1 MPPESSLSLRGQRV
15 LDEDEYTSSLSSLIQ
30 RDFFPALPRLT
41 AENEY
46 LAALQ
51 ALDDGE
57 LGGEERLRAAE
68 AELDRLD
75 ERGRGGNKSSRGRS
89 RRRAP
94 WSSMET
100 PVSEA
105 AMDTPLPSLDRRWDP
120 TPVRSNSARSH
131 DARKSGAPT
140 ASTSSTTA
148 ASKPDLSSHTLS
160 SFQAGFTSED
170 NASFLD
176 LLRATNDF
184 RRLRSAWAFRKE
196 KSHNER
202 RRLILDEAGKRADE
216 GFARSMMALAGGQRR
231 KLIEGGKVTA
241 EVAARVADLEAVQSS
256 PSSRSSQMITAPEQG
271 PSRRTIRDRA
281 HSEEPTNAS
290 EDGKALVLH
299 RTRSLSPPAK
309 SHRLD
314 PQSEI
319 RISTADQPSER
330 TERQRRD
337 DPDNVL
343 QAPPVTA
350 SASLL
355 AGTKYA
361 ARNALF
367 FGPDADIDTL
377 DKASSS
383 LPRRPQDHESSA
395 QRLFHARESL
405 KHHTNY
411 HNTALPAQGLFP
423 ESRYPGLEGKA
434 ARTAAGSDAGGSL
447 RSSRIAS
454 AMAGG
459 SAYGE
464 HFDDDG
470 VDLREGPQVN
480 GYGFV
485 TPHASPTPSERS
497 ANQTQRHPRTMRSL
511 VGSNAGESG
520 SSRPAFAVPPTPR
533 RDELARGL
541 AGRSGGSGS
550 KKQKRVLNSIQRS
563 GAGNL
568 SPAAKSLFDRTTR
581 GGMTPLTTTRGH
593 RTRGDQTTQAALGKR
608 RWEESTPV
616 SRDRVS

>member
-1 MPPESSLSLRGQRV
+1 M
-15 LDEDEYTSSLSSLIQ
+15 
-30 RDFFPALPRLT
+30 ALP
-41 AENEY
+41 
-46 LAALQ
+46 
-51 ALDDGE
+51 
-57 LGGEERLRAAE
+57 
-68 AELDRLD
+68 
-75 ERGRGGNKSSRGRS
+75 S
-89 RRRAP
+89 
-94 WSSMET
+94 
-100 PVSEA
+100 
-105 AMDTPLPSLDRRWDP
+105 
-120 TPVRSNSARSH
+120 
-131 DARKSGAPT
+131 
-140 ASTSSTTA
+140 
-148 ASKPDLSSHTLS
+148 
-160 SFQAGFTSED
+160 
-170 NASFLD
+170 
-176 LLRATNDF
+176 
-184 RRLRSAWAFRKE
+184 
-196 KSHNER
+196 
-202 RRLILDEAGKRADE
+202 
-216 GFARSMMALAGGQRR
+216 GQRR
-231 KLIEGGKVTA
+231 KLIEGGKITA

-256 PSSRSSQMITAPEQG
+256 PSSRSSQMITATGRG

-281 HSEEPTNAS
+281 HSEEPANDS

-299 RTRSLSPPAK
+299 RTRSLSPPWK
-309 SHRLD
+309 THRLD

-319 RISTADQPSER
+319 RLNTADQPLER

-383 LPRRPQDHESSA
+383 LPRRTQDHESSA

-423 ESRYPGLEGKA
+423 ESRYPGLDGKA

-447 RSSRIAS
+447 RSSRVAS

-497 ANQTQRHPRTMRSL
+497 GNLTQRHPRTMRSL
-511 VGSNAGESG
+511 GRHAGESG
-520 SSRPAFAVPPTPR
+520 STRPAFDVPPTPR

-550 KKQKRVLNSIQRS
+550 KNQNHKRTSTSVQRS

-581 GGMTPLTTTRGH
+581 GGMTPLTKTRGH
-593 RTRGDQTTQAALGKR
+593 RTRGDQTTQATLGKR